1 MAPRVLLT
9 VDRIPTSCHC
19 SNVRSTVSE
28 GVWNR
33 LRRRVHRQ
41 AGSRCEICG
50 GVGSGHP
57 VEAHEAWEFDEAERM
72 QRLVRMIALC
82 PACHEVK
89 HFGRAA
95 QRGRAEDARAHLA
108 RVNAWSE
115 DQVEEHLR
123 LTETI
128 WRRRE
133 EIEDWGLDLAALLD
147 YGVVPPP
154 VMDARARH
162 DTRGARRLRTR
173 RDAQIG
179 REREQ
184 AGPDLPATMDL

>member
-1 MAPRVLLT
+1 MARVLLT

-33 LRRRVHRQ
+33 IRKRVQRQ

-50 GVGSGHP
+50 GAGPEHP
-57 VEAHEAWEFDEAERM
+57 VEVHEAWEFDETERM

-89 HFGRAA
+89 HFGRAV
-95 QRGRAEDARAHLA
+95 QRGRAEEVRAHLA
-108 RVNAWSE
+108 QVNGWSDDE
-115 DQVEEHLR
+115 VEEHLR
-123 LTETI
+123 RTATI

-133 EIEDWGLDLAALLD
+133 EIEDWGLDLSALQD
-147 YGVVPPP
+147 YGILPPP
-154 VMDARARH
+154 AMDARARH
-162 DTRGARRLRTR
+162 DTRGARRLRAR
-173 RDAQIG
+173 RNAEIA
-179 REREQ
+179 RET
-184 AGPDLPATMDL
+184 AT

>member
-1 MAPRVLLT
+1 MALRVLLT

-41 AGSRCEICG
+41 AGSLCEICG

-57 VEAHEAWEFDEAERM
+57 VEAHEAWEFDEADRM

-89 HFGRAA
+89 HFGRAV
-95 QRGRAEDARAHLA
+95 QRGRAEEARAHLA
-108 RVNAWSE
+108 RVNGWSE
-115 DQVEEHLR
+115 DHVEEHLR

-133 EIEDWGLDLAALLD
+133 EIEDWGLDLAALQD

-173 RDAQIG
+173 RDAEIA
-179 REREQ
+179 RERALA
-184 AGPDLPATMDL
+184 AGNEPPGH